1 MEVGEQRMKKSSL
14 WLHFPTKCSHHNE
27 SEQTDPSK
35 DSSPPKKPGG
45 WKAMP
50 FILGNETLERLAS
63 YGMIANFMVYLLTI
77 FHMNQAPAANL
88 INIWIGVSN
97 FTPLLGAFISDAF
110 IGKFKTIAFASFAS
124 ILGLTTLTLTAWL
137 PQLHPP
143 ACNSVQLPLGHHCK
157 GPNNLQFGI
166 LILGLGFL
174 SIGTGGIR
182 PCSIPFGVDQFDPT
196 TEGGKKGIASF
207 FNWYYISATVVSL
220 ITLTIVIYIQ
230 DNVSWVLGF
239 GLPTILMACS
249 IVLFFVGTRIYVH
262 RPPEGSLFS
271 GIAGVVVSAYRKRR
285 VLLPEDG
292 EIDVS
297 FYDPPLKKAIL
308 LKLPLTNQYRF
319 LNKAAI
325 IEKNDLKPDNG
336 GANPWRLSSIQQVE
350 ELKCLLNIIP
360 IWSAGII
367 SFISMAQQSTFTIS
381 QALIMDRHLGPHF
394 EISAGSMVI
403 ITMITV
409 GVCVLF
415 YDRIAVPFLRKLTKK
430 ESGITVLQ
438 RIGIGMIFSL
448 LSMVVAGIVERARRS
463 HANSHP
469 HSPMSVFWLSPQLIL
484 LGLCEAFNV
493 IGQIEFYNT
502 EFPEHMM
509 SIGNALFSCSYAG
522 ASYLSSLIITVVHHT
537 TGIRSHPNWL
547 TNDLNAGRLDY
558 FYFLIAGLCVVNF
571 IYYLVCARKY
581 RYKTFVP
588 VGDEHY
594 HDVELSTVKA

>member
-1 MEVGEQRMKKSSL
+1 MKGTELKQTRGLKGHLQYCSTRIS
-14 WLHFPTKCSHHNE
+14 WTK
-27 SEQTDPSK
+27 Q
-35 DSSPPKKPGG
+35 
-45 WKAMP
+45 
-50 FILGNETLERLAS
+50 GNETLERLAS

-124 ILGLTTLTLTAWL
+124 IL
-137 PQLHPP
+137 
-143 ACNSVQLPLGHHCK
+143 
-157 GPNNLQFGI
+157 
-166 LILGLGFL
+166 
-174 SIGTGGIR
+174 
-182 PCSIPFGVDQFDPT
+182 
-196 TEGGKKGIASF
+196 
-207 FNWYYISATVVSL
+207 
-220 ITLTIVIYIQ
+220 